1 MGYQNSSWDI
11 CDLTK
16 KVTGSKK
23 FLGFRPGACK
33 VCPPE
38 NLNISKFGFF
48 LLCTKIRG
56 PKSRI
61 GFTYGL
67 QLQNICS
74 HGPNKKDFRSFAQKM
89 TELEQFLFSAENFYE
104 LFNIAAFCSF
114 LDCSL
119 LYWQMLNC
127 SALNYSPFNCN
138 VFVPRWGIDYRTAL
152 KNRKIDPIR

>member
-1 MGYQNSSWDI
+1 MVLWPPMVMGYQNSSWDI

-16 KVTGSKK
+16 KVMGSKK
-23 FLGFRPGACK
+23 FLAFRPGACK

-74 HGPNKKDFRSFAQKM
+74 HGPNKKKKMRPFAPKM
-89 TELEQFLFSAENFYE
+89 VELEQFSFSPAEF
-104 LFNIAAFCSF
+104 S
-114 LDCSL
+114 
-119 LYWQMLNC
+119 
-127 SALNYSPFNCN
+127 
-138 VFVPRWGIDYRTAL
+138 VF
-152 KNRKIDPIR
+152 